1 MAPSI
6 ADIPDHYLW
15 LGLGNSI
22 HLRLSFPS
30 LTPPG
35 VFTFIAIKQ
44 VSAGLSHIRS
54 VTEIRRSPRPTQTPH
69 HLPRNP
75 THQEDAIKTSSLLTL
90 ATSPNVDIRQ
100 SATRILC
107 QRFYANSTA
116 RKLLIRDLNSKDED
130 IKRRAQ
136 LAFDLLCDHDVIALP
151 TPTPREGWRLHEP
164 MSSPALRQNT
174 TEDSQDLRRRRREAV
189 VIHDGDIDRPIGEED
204 VYMRGEAEIANL
216 DREFNAL
223 MQGGGSNSDL
233 LPGFAAQ
240 LAESNRRLR
249 EELEDLEGRR
259 MREQRRTRRS
269 SELWQSL
276 Q

>member
-1 MAPSI
+1 
-6 ADIPDHYLW
+6 
-15 LGLGNSI
+15 
-22 HLRLSFPS
+22 
-30 LTPPG
+30 
-35 VFTFIAIKQ
+35 
-44 VSAGLSHIRS
+44 
-54 VTEIRRSPRPTQTPH
+54 
-69 HLPRNP
+69 
-75 THQEDAIKTSSLLTL
+75 
-90 ATSPNVDIRQ
+90 
-100 SATRILC
+100 
-107 QRFYANSTA
+107 
-116 RKLLIRDLNSKDED
+116 
-130 IKRRAQ
+130 
-136 LAFDLLCDHDVIALP
+136 
-151 TPTPREGWRLHEP
+151 